1 MSKFN
6 PLKVKEIKRETPLA
20 VSIVFDVPADLKSDY
35 QFEAVQYVNIKS
47 IINGEELR
55 RSYSISS
62 SPKSGELRIVDKAIE
77 NGVFSNYATQ
87 QLQVGDVLE
96 VAVPEGKFVLENK
109 DAKVIA
115 GIAAGK
121 IGRAS
126 CRERV

>member
-20 VSIVFDVPADLKSDY
+20 VSIVFDVPADLKSEY
-35 QFEAVQYVNIKS
+35 QFEAGQYVNIKS

-62 SPKSGELRIVDKAIE
+62 SPKSGELRIVVKAVE

-87 QLQVGDVLE
+87 QLQVDDVLE
-96 VAVPEGKFVLENK
+96 VAVPERSEERRVGKE
-109 DAKVIA
+109 
-115 GIAAGK
+115 
-121 IGRAS
+121 
-126 CRERV
+126 CRSKESNVQ